1 MAGYLAHQV
10 RTWAEAKQ
18 LYEIET
24 EGLPI
29 FACSAGV
36 MNARDPFEMGRMQHE
51 LQQCLP
57 PLQLTEQM
65 RQFSNA
71 PTPPPAVPI
80 PFPPG
85 LFSPLATPPLH
96 QAFGVGGRAPGVGG
110 EEADGQDRDRP
121 IITPNR
127 DTGKKLVSLKR

>member
-10 RTWAEAKQ
+10 RTWAEAKT
-18 LYEIET
+18 LYEMET
-24 EGLPI
+24 EGLTI

-36 MNARDPFEMGRMQHE
+36 MNAQDPFEIGRMQHE

-65 RQFSNA
+65 REFATA
-71 PTPPPAVPI
+71 PTPAPAVPI

-85 LFSPLATPPLH
+85 LFSSLATPPPH
-96 QAFGVGGRAPGVGG
+96 QAFRFAGT
-110 EEADGQDRDRP
+110 Q
-121 IITPNR
+121 
-127 DTGKKLVSLKR
+127 